1 MSIDFEHYEGREP
14 AFVKHTFLDK
24 YLPSLIA
31 KVSSR
36 FDEFTYIDGFAGPW
50 KSKAGE
56 TFGDTS
62 FGIAL
67 NHMTALRLNYL
78 GRGRNVR
85 MRAILV
91 EKDPQAFSQLKDAI
105 KRFPKVK
112 VIAICGEFESHI
124 AQIQKAISD
133 RGFLF
138 SLIDPK
144 GFPDIEKLLPLL
156 ERPNSEALV
165 NFMYDHANRFAE
177 TGLIKHLEKWL
188 AVSGLPNWEA
198 ELSGLSGLERERAI
212 EALAVEGLRKK
223 GAFRYAP
230 VITVD
235 KSMHDRPLYKLIYL
249 TRHSKG
255 LEVFRTSEAK
265 ALEAQAQVRTNL
277 KAKKREQLSGMADM
291 FGNDFGSDRSA
302 KLLEEGLADARTLMF
317 EILGSAGSGGRTW
330 EEVWPLVLDQ
340 VSVTKS
346 KLGSLVNEAR
356 RAGRVVAPDWP
367 SERHRQP
374 SDRQLLVLS

>member
-1 MSIDFEHYEGREP
+1 MSIDFQHYEGREP

-24 YLPSLIA
+24 YLPSLAGKI
-31 KVSSR
+31 SSR
-36 FDEFTYIDGFAGPW
+36 FDEFTYVDGFAGPW

-56 TFGDTS
+56 AFGDTS

-67 NHMTALRLNYL
+67 NHMTAVRLRYL
-78 GRGRNVR
+78 SRGRNVR

-91 EKDPQAFSQLKDAI
+91 EKDPQAFSQLKEAV
-105 KRFPKVK
+105 KRFPKVET
-112 VIAICGEFESHI
+112 VAICGEFESHI
-124 AQIQKAISD
+124 AEIQKAIPD
-133 RGFLF
+133 RSFLF

-156 ERPNSEALV
+156 ARPNSEALV

-177 TGLIKHLEKWL
+177 TGLIKHLENWL
-188 AVSGLPNWEA
+188 AVSELPNWES
-198 ELSGLSGLERERAI
+198 ELSGLRGLEREQAI
-212 EALAVEGLRKK
+212 EGLAVDGLRKR

-265 ALEAQAQVRTNL
+265 ALEAQAKVRTNL
-277 KAKKREQLSGMADM
+277 KAKKREEVSGMADM
-291 FGNDFGSDRSA
+291 FGEDSGSDRSA
-302 KLLEEGLADARTLMF
+302 KVLEEGLTEARALLL
-317 EILGSAGSGGRTW
+317 EILGSAGKCGRTW

-346 KLGSLVNEAR
+346 KLGSIVNEAR
-356 RAGRVVAPDWP
+356 KAGKVFAPEWP
-367 SERHRQP
+367 SEKHRQP